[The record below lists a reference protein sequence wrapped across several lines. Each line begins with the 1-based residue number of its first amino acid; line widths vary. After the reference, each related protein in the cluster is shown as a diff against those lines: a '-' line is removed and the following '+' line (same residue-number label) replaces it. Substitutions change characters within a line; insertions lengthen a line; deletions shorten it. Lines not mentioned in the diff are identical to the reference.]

1 MNKLFIIGLPRTGT
15 TSVSAAILDC
25 GLKVAHT
32 ALTKESFRLA
42 DAISDT
48 PCFCDYR
55 QLDKLFPSSKFVYL
69 DRDITSW
76 IPSIRMLLTKM
87 QSYLDKPH
95 HFNPVLKR
103 CFTDT
108 FELKN
113 DIDTLSDAHLSYC
126 YQKHQ
131 HQVFEYFSQR
141 NDLLRINVKD
151 KNSLRDLFSFIN
163 IPSPTSSAFPHLNSG
178 RMITAWKDIKHPNKV
193 DSNAF
198 GKHRKQFF
206 DYSQ

>member
-15 TSVSAAILDC
+15 TSVSAALLNC

-55 QLDKLFPSSKFVYL
+55 QLDKLFPRSKFVYL

-76 IPSIRMLLTKM
+76 APSIRMLLTKM
-87 QSYLDKPH
+87 QPYLDKPH

-103 CFTDT
+103 CFSDT

-113 DIDTLSDAHLSYC
+113 EIDNLSDTHLSYC

-131 HQVFEYFSQR
+131 HQVFEYFSKR
-141 NDLLRINVKD
+141 NDLLC
-151 KNSLRDLFSFIN
+151 IN
-163 IPSPTSSAFPHLNSG
+163 INHKSSLSDLNSFLEIPLPTTGEFPHLNSG
-178 RMITAWKDIKHPNKV
+178 RMITAWKDIKHPNKI

-198 GKHRKQFF
+198 GIERRKYL
-206 DYSQ
+206 DY

>member
-15 TSVSAAILDC
+15 TSVSAALLDG

-32 ALTKESFRLA
+32 ALTKESFKLA

-55 QLDKLFPSSKFVYL
+55 QLDQLFPGSKFVYL
-69 DRDITSW
+69 DRDIKSW

-87 QSYLDKPH
+87 QPYLDKPH

-113 DIDTLSDAHLSYC
+113 EIDTLSDAHLSYC
-126 YQKHQ
+126 YQNHQ
-131 HQVFEYFSQR
+131 HQVFEYFSKR
-141 NDLLRINVKD
+141 KDLLRINIKH
-151 KNSLRDLFSFIN
+151 KNSLSDLCSFIKTTT
-163 IPSPTSSAFPHLNSG
+163 PTSIEFPHLNSG
-178 RMITAWKDIKHPNKV
+178 RMITAWKDIKHPNKI
-193 DSNAF
+193 DSNAS
-198 GKHRKQFF
+198 GKDRRKFL
-206 DYSQ
+206 DY